1 MQGNVCVS
9 GKLVSECFYIYA
21 AVIMFNLSITLQVA
35 RPFLVVMVNKI
46 RRIFLI
52 GNENWTP
59 CNHAA
64 FVFYKLWV
72 KA

>member
-21 AVIMFNLSITLQVA
+21 AVIMFNLNITLQVA

-52 GNENWTP
+52 GNEN
-59 CNHAA
+59 
-64 FVFYKLWV
+64 
-72 KA
+72 